1 MLPTFHPLLAYI
13 LCCHCLP
20 PFRDNAKNAYCT
32 GERCPEKDT
41 VPSVSQMLA
50 VKSASAAVSTE
61 VVGVAG
67 TNACRNQFL
76 YSELFKLQCLLCKH
90 QCLSTYPAKLTDF
103 DGISC
108 SMYILPKKTYKLNMI
123 HCEVHWEVNYIPC
136 FTTLFCV

>member
-20 PFRDNAKNAYCT
+20 PFIDNAKNAYCT

-67 TNACRNQFL
+67 TNACHNKFL
-76 YSELFKLQCLLCKH
+76 YSLFKLQCLYANFSAFMQISVPFHIPSKTNLFH
-90 QCLSTYPAKLTDF
+90 VPYTYSQGKT
-103 DGISC
+103 IS
-108 SMYILPKKTYKLNMI
+108 SI
-123 HCEVHWEVNYIPC
+123 
-136 FTTLFCV
+136 